1 MYKTEFWNPWK
12 INIASESEEQEGD
25 VVISQTGYQ
34 MILLA
39 TNEVNVDIDSFNTNL
54 KQNDPN
60 YFCVGKKQDYTIVP
74 NSCHIFEQ
82 ERYTYQMKNPL
93 TLRIEIKKH
102 WPIVYSL

>member
-1 MYKTEFWNPWK
+1 
-12 INIASESEEQEGD
+12 
-25 VVISQTGYQ
+25 

-102 WPIVYSL
+102 SWFITRIIHGSMIFEL